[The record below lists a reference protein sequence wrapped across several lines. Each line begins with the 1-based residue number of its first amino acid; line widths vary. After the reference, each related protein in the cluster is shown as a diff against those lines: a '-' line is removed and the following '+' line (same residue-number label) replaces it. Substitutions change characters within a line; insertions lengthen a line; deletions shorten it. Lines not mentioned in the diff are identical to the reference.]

1 MSNDRSHSNVM
12 TVFAAVIALAEIGAR
27 LVPLL
32 THRSVATL
40 FYSGRWMS
48 SWDHVFADALDCQ
61 KQACVEI

>member
-40 FYSGRWMS
+40 FYCRK
-48 SWDHVFADALDCQ
+48 ADVLMGPRFR
-61 KQACVEI
+61 